1 MPKTQTKK
9 HQARKGLGSMAG
21 MLRVLSQHQSL
32 RRVTPRHNVAAAVAK
47 KQQNRGMGLTN
58 RSAMRYRFNNPHLDQ
73 YYLALTNPFSR
84 MAVGVKLPEPYAV
97 PTVSYKIT
105 MPLAIYSDA
114 NGNWDAVSV
123 PHLLVSAYSTYP
135 STGSGVG
142 LTGGASQTYPT
153 TANATGFTTA
163 VAQEYFN
170 AATTATDLAA
180 KFFNYR
186 IVATGARFKPNVS
199 YTNASGRIY
208 GAVVPSM
215 AQVPLVMTTGSI
227 ASQLASDLGV
237 PLGSDGHISNQIVNL
252 PDGFEYSMA
261 ECLPNGGKQFL
272 LRISS
277 AASTDFI
284 DGANLTSE
292 QNLVVAGAGGII
304 SNNVGVTYGQS
315 GGFSSVILK
324 GEGCAASTQ
333 VGVFEV
339 IYHLEGTPIQDATTG
354 PSLQPGSAV
363 KALATSAEV
372 GKVLKAVASEPIE
385 KDVAA
390 VVKATEKGGV
400 VAGAKEAGKELLE
413 AMSNKTP

>member
-1 MPKTQTKK
+1 MPKTRTKK
-9 HQARKGLGSMAG
+9 NQARKGLGSMAG

-32 RRVTPRHNVAAAVAK
+32 RRVRPQHNRAAATAK
-47 KQQNRGMGLTN
+47 KHQNRGMGLTN
-58 RSAMRYRFNNPHLDQ
+58 RSAMRFRFNNPHLDQ

-114 NGNWDAVSV
+114 NGNWDAVSI
-123 PHLLVSAYSTYP
+123 PHMLLSAYSTFP
-135 STGSGVG
+135 STGAGIG
-142 LTGGASQTYPT
+142 LTGGATQSYPVT
-153 TANATGFTTA
+153 SSVTGFTSTI
-163 VAQEYFN
+163 AQQYFN
-170 AATTATDLAA
+170 AATTASDLAA

-215 AQVPLVMTTGSI
+215 AQAPLSLSNSAS
-227 ASQLASDLGV
+227 ASQLATELGV
-237 PLGSDGHISNQIVNL
+237 PLGSDGHVSNQVVNL

-284 DGANLTSE
+284 DGSNLNNE
-292 QNLVVAGAGGII
+292 QGLGATGPGFIF
-304 SNNVGVTYGQS
+304 SSPVSATYGQA

-339 IYHLEGTPIQDATTG
+339 IYHLEGTPVQDANTG
-354 PSLQPGSAV
+354 PSLQPGSAI

-385 KDVAA
+385 KDVAQ
-390 VVKATEKGGV
+390 VVKATEKGGAA
-400 VAGAKEAGKELLE
+400 AGVKEVGKELLE
-413 AMSNKTP
+413 AMMNKTP